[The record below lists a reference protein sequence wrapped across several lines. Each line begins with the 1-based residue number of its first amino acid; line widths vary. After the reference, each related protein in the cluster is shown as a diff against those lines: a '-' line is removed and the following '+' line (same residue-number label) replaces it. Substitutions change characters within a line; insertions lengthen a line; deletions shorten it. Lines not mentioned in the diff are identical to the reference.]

1 MEILPWR
8 QVEMLVLGN
17 SAAASDWVD
26 VPEESIATVEQQP
39 PPGGR
44 LSSKTLPLAVRIDG
58 TDEVLYAP
66 CQLAGPLRF
75 RAERQGGG
83 APVSVT
89 CTIGAA
95 S

>member
-26 VPEESIATVEQQP
+26 VPEGRTATVEQQP

-44 LSSKTLPLAVRIDG
+44 LSVKTLPLIVRIDG
-58 TDEVLYAP
+58 ADEVLYAP

-83 APVSVT
+83 APVSVS